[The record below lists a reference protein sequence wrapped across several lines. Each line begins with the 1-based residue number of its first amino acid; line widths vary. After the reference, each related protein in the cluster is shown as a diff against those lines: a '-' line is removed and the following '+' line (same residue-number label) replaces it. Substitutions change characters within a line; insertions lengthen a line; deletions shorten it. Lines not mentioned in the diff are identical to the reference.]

1 MPVHAKKV
9 NAKTAHAKAAPT
21 KKVQAKKVQAKA
33 VQAKPAPAKPA
44 KAAPARTAPA
54 KVDHSKMKL
63 GRKAIKTDSRTLMLG
78 RYMTSALKPPP
89 AACDWTKGI
98 TSWGMM
104 LNGPEPTEPQFPNG
118 LGDCTIAGAAHA
130 IQVWTANN
138 GSMVTVPDSSIL
150 NFYEQ
155 WDGYVPGEPNTDNGG
170 VELDV
175 LNDWQKNGFAGNPL
189 LAFADPKASNLTEVR
204 QAIALFGG
212 VYIGMSLP
220 LTAQTQQV
228 WDVAPSGG
236 AKAKPGSW
244 GGHCVFVPKYD
255 QKTFTCITWGG
266 LQTMTV
272 AFWTKYCDEA
282 HALLSP
288 AWIAAKGAP
297 NGFNLAQLKA
307 DLQAI
312 V

>member
-9 NAKTAHAKAAPT
+9 NAKTAHAKAMQTKATQT
-21 KKVQAKKVQAKA
+21 KKVQAKA
-33 VQAKPAPAKPA
+33 APAK
-44 KAAPARTAPA
+44 TAPA
-54 KVDHSKMKL
+54 KTAPTKVDHSKMKL

-104 LNGPEPTEPQFPNG
+104 LNGPETSEPQFPNG

-175 LNDWQKNGFAGNPL
+175 LNDWQKGGFAGNPL

-228 WDVAPSGG
+228 WDVVPNGG